1 MKQTAV
7 EWLENQIKTSKYF
20 YKVIEDIQS
29 RSTVAQSN
37 IFDQAKEM
45 EKEQIKN
52 AYLKGYLE
60 DVPNP
65 SSMQYYEPLA
75 EQYYNETFKQQEQ

>member
-7 EWLENQIKTSKYF
+7 EWLVEQICGDHTEQWQKE
-20 YKVIEDIQS
+20 I
-29 RSTVAQSN
+29 
-37 IFDQAKEM
+37 DQAKEM
-45 EKEQIKN
+45 EKEQIED

-60 DVPNP
+60 DIPNP

-75 EQYYNETFKQQEQ
+75 EQYYNENYGGTNE

>member
-7 EWLENQIKTSKYF
+7 EWLVEKLSY
-20 YKVIEDIQS
+20 
-29 RSTVAQSN
+29 STTDGTIISHHKIITNLVE
-37 IFDQAKEM
+37 QAKKM
-45 EKEQIKN
+45 EREEIID

-60 DVPNP
+60 DIPNP

-75 EQYYNETFKQQEQ
+75 EQYYNETYESKPRI